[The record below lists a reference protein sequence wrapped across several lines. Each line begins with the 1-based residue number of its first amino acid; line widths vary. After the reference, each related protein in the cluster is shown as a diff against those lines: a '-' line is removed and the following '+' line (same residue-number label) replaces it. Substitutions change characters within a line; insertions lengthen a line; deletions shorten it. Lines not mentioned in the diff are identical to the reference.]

1 MGEWMPD
8 AEDKLA
14 YEIYHEVVRPKILK
28 DIPSWQRYEDLP
40 ITGWMLSDDEMDF
53 NTSLKQEPFERVKE
67 LWRYME
73 SDLQVSP
80 SEVDYY
86 WSFIVEMG
94 GLENKLKTLI
104 RSAESSQGQDF
115 GLWQIMDLGLKGEE
129 LKESLTSLHP
139 FELKNAH
146 KFTPPSPPPIAPPT
160 FKDKIDYLM
169 EVTQDFGGAGIRRG
183 NYANGDSNDRGSW
196 LSLADNR
203 LQKGW
208 KGDSI
213 RSYSSMS
220 FSREFAWQTGKVR
233 TIAEIFQNFDER
245 ATLHFRPKNTSNHIT
260 KIITVKDDD
269 KEVQVRRY
277 FTHLTNHD
285 EREWRNRTITMLLRS
300 LSYAANQT
308 MPNGNKDKPF
318 TIERGV
324 VENYLSQDDK
334 IFLHD
339 TWAECW
345 KEEWEAATKEAYE
358 KITPMLLGLSVKPVF
373 DYPRSEM
380 KTTVGLEISLVVNKH
395 SWFNMKKHGWV
406 DFEKDYAANEFNEQ
420 AIRFDIPVEFSFFHG
435 YTTYAEQK
443 HPRLKFSEGG
453 LGVFNW
459 WW

>member
-1 MGEWMPD
+1 MPD

-28 DIPSWQRYEDLP
+28 DIPTWNRYEDMP

-53 NTSLKQEPFERVKE
+53 NISLKQEPFERVKE
-67 LWRYME
+67 LWRCME
-73 SDLQVSP
+73 SDLRVSP
-80 SEVDYY
+80 SELDYY
-86 WSFIVEMG
+86 WSQIVEMG
-94 GLENKLKTLI
+94 DLENRVKTLI
-104 RSAESSQGQDF
+104 RSAEVSHGQDHTNWT
-115 GLWQIMDLGLKGEE
+115 LIQDEDLGLRWEE
-129 LKESLTSLHP
+129 LKESLTSLDHA
-139 FELKNAH
+139 ELKNAH
-146 KFTPPSPPPIAPPT
+146 LFKPPNPPPIAPPT

-169 EVTQDFGGAGIRRG
+169 EVTQDFGGAEIRKG
-183 NYANGDSNDRGSW
+183 NYANGFSNDRGSW

-213 RSYSSMS
+213 RSHSSMS
-220 FSREFAWQTGKVR
+220 FSREFEWQTGKVR
-233 TIAEIFQNFDER
+233 TVAEISQNFNER

-269 KEVQVRRY
+269 KKVQVRRY
-277 FTHLTNHD
+277 FTHLNNHD
-285 EREWRNRTITMLLRS
+285 EREWQNRTITMLLRS

-308 MPNGNKDKPF
+308 MPKGNKDKPF
-318 TIERGV
+318 TVERGV
-324 VENYLSQDDK
+324 VEDYLSQDDK

-345 KEEWEAATKEAYE
+345 KEEWVAAAKEAYE
-358 KITPMLLGLSVKPVF
+358 KITPMLLGLSVKPAFRDREGKIV
-373 DYPRSEM
+373 RG
-380 KTTVGLEISLVVNKH
+380 VEISLVVNKH

-406 DFEKDYAANEFNEQ
+406 EVEKYYAANEFNEQ

-443 HPRLKFSEGG
+443 HPRLKFYERGFG
-453 LGVFNW
+453 LFNW